1 MTRPTLFVAIALCIA
16 TTGAAKPQQS
26 DTTRV
31 LFIGNSYT
39 YFNNLP
45 EVFAR
50 LAETGHHGRVETRM
64 VAPGGWRLKDHW
76 EKGSA
81 RQLLDAEKWDFV
93 VLQDQS
99 SLGMDY
105 WVEGKDHVNSDAVF
119 RPYAE
124 KWAAAVHA
132 KGAMPVF
139 FLTWAGKNAPEDQPA
154 LNYAYGR
161 AAEDTRSMLA
171 PVGVAWDAIRHDQP
185 QIGLFYE
192 GHGSH
197 PSAAG
202 SYLAACVLYAAV
214 FRQTPIGLPS
224 KITGTP
230 VNLDTEKPETDK
242 SATLVDLTAKDAESL
257 QTEAWNTWRRI
268 ASNGGYPKISLPHP
282 PSVPPLPVGLPLSG
296 PDLNGTWEG
305 TILFYPVG
313 PVDLVLHVRGTEIV
327 KAQLEIK
334 YHSKDFPDESI
345 ELLDFRMQDSRLSF
359 SVPKS
364 VGVDNLAVR
373 LNGVMPLRGELRGT
387 AEASRENAN
396 SHVILL
402 GSWALK
408 KVSPPGES
416 APN

>member
-1 MTRPTLFVAIALCIA
+1 MARPALFVAIALCFA
-16 TTGAAKPQQS
+16 MTGAAKPQQS
-26 DTTRV
+26 DATRV

-45 EVFAR
+45 EIFAK
-50 LAETGHHGRVETRM
+50 LAEAGHHGRVETRM

-76 EKGSA
+76 EQGSA

-99 SLGMDY
+99 TLGMNY

-132 KGAMPVF
+132 KGSVPVF
-139 FLTWAGKNAPEDQPA
+139 FLTWAEKDTPEDQPA

-161 AAEDTRSMLA
+161 AAQETRSLLA
-171 PVGVAWDAIRHDQP
+171 PVGIAWDTARRDEPH
-185 QIGLFYE
+185 IGLFYE
-192 GHGSH
+192 GHASH
-197 PSAAG
+197 PSPAG
-202 SYLAACVLYAAV
+202 SYLAACVLYAAI

-224 KITGTP
+224 KIIGMP

-242 SATLVDLTAKDAESL
+242 SATLVDLTSKDAKSL
-257 QTEAWNTWRRI
+257 QTQAWNTWQLI

-282 PSVPPLPVGLPLSG
+282 PSVRPLPVGLPLSEL
-296 PDLNGTWEG
+296 DLDGNWEG

-313 PVDLVLHVRGTEIV
+313 PVDMVLHVHATEIV
-327 KAQLEIK
+327 KTQLEIK
-334 YHSKDFPDESI
+334 YHSKDFPDELI
-345 ELLDFRMQDSRLSF
+345 ELQDFRIQNSRLSF

-364 VGVDNLAVR
+364 AGVDNLAVR
-373 LNGVMPLRGELRGT
+373 LSGVMPVPGELRGT
-387 AEASRENAN
+387 AEASRENADA
-396 SHVILL
+396 HVILL
-402 GSWALK
+402 GSWTLK
-408 KVSPPGES
+408 KVSPRSES